1 MITEQ
6 KACDVGGYCQI
17 LLEDKSFEELVDLCR
32 ENLAVQMLEA
42 NSPEEREGYHRT
54 NVGLN
59 ELINMMHQFVSVK
72 DQIVAKNEESND

>member
-17 LLEDKSFEELVDLCR
+17 LLEDKSFDELVDLCK

-42 NSPEEREGYHRT
+42 DSPEEREGCHRT
-54 NVGLN
+54 YAGLA
-59 ELINMMHQFVSVK
+59 ELINMMQQFVIVK
-72 DQIVAKNEESND
+72 DQIVAKNEENND